1 MKFPK
6 QIIDEFVSW
15 IDFKDIH
22 EYVNQIRNVSQQ
34 ENSQNIR
41 KVFTNYVIS
50 TIDISSIKTKKI
62 YKTIDC
68 YFQYNNS
75 FEKVSENY
83 E

>member
-50 TIDISSIKTKKI
+50 TIDISAIKTKKI